1 MSPGPRDASMLK
13 HMLTVAGRQAAG
25 GGAGTLEGR
34 RSLGGGASQGPS
46 GATLPGLHHHHL
58 HLQQQQQQHLASPPP
73 QQVLSVKVN
82 GAAGGRHHPALNMS
96 SLSSSKH
103 SVGGNS
109 GSGSPGTTTVTRT
122 TGLDHSRDHSHLTDL
137 SHISHLSP
145 IPPVDL
151 SKVTLAS
158 KQRAAGLLP
167 RFITLTR
174 ASSSRVALTS
184 LGLLCL
190 TSLLLALLALTF
202 LVELTPLALD
212 ADSVQE
218 VTLALAAL
226 TLSLDLSCLLIC
238 AAQFIFAIKLAK
250 SPNGE
255 ERMTKYLRQSSVSR
269 VCAVGG
275 FFVSVPIFLTGV
287 ILYTFIHFQ
296 STPAILTSVF
306 IGVGIIFCGC
316 AMIHNVF
323 IWQKE
328 KTKAV
333 AQQNIQQA
341 VSQDGRLR
349 ELNASPLPNATL
361 DLSGVTPPHELS
373 TLV

>member
-1 MSPGPRDASMLK
+1 MPPGPRDASMLK
-13 HMLTVAGRQAAG
+13 HMLTVAGRQAH
-25 GGAGTLEGR
+25 GAGPGRGNTHATDTLEGR
-34 RSLGGGASQGPS
+34 RSLGGGATQPPG
-46 GATLPGLHHHHL
+46 GATLQQHHY
-58 HLQQQQQQHLASPPP
+58 QQQQQHQLHHHAVSPGT
-73 QQVLSVKVN
+73 LSVKVN

-122 TGLDHSRDHSHLTDL
+122 TGLDQSRDHSHLTDL

-145 IPPVDL
+145 IPHADL
-151 SKVTLAS
+151 SKGTIGS
-158 KQRAAGLLP
+158 KRSAGLIP

-174 ASSSRVALTS
+174 STGSRGALTS
-184 LGLLCL
+184 LGLLSL

-255 ERMTKYLRQSSVSR
+255 ERMSKYLRQSSVSR

-275 FFVSVPIFLTGV
+275 FFISVPVFLTGV

-323 IWQKE
+323 IWQKLTLSNLLGE
-328 KTKAV
+328 V
-333 AQQNIQQA
+333 WSDYISN
-341 VSQDGRLR
+341 R
-349 ELNASPLPNATL
+349 EVNNHLQMQL
-361 DLSGVTPPHELS
+361 GEW
-373 TLV
+373 